1 MRGDVDAGAAEV
13 SGTLATA
20 VLSLG
25 QIYVD
30 MGQPEKA
37 VELLNDPKIG
47 PLTLVA
53 ANHAATSQGKFGVET
68 YKLALRAYVATQA
81 LDKAEQ
87 AMNDLEKLAAAEG
100 GADTATTLTRIYVGL
115 GRELQEQVTRLRQE
129 NKGEELAKVSK
140 GFELFLER
148 ISDRESG
155 NDFRSLNW
163 VADTFFN
170 LGSGY
175 DAGGAKSLSPEAQAY
190 YEKSLKADEQ
200 ILAKAKATPGFVE
213 DPKLLLGVKLRMA
226 RSERRL
232 GEFKKSIELLSE
244 ILKEKPTLVEVQLE
258 AAYLLQDWAAKKP
271 DYYNLA
277 IRGAIKHEA
286 AGGRKEN
293 LIWGWATLA
302 VRVQSDKKLSDDFHE
317 ARYNLAKCH
326 LEQAKLQTDSAKK
339 KELLHLAEKD
349 ILFTASIRPD
359 MGGPDARNKSNSLL
373 KAIQQLLGAK
383 PTGLP
388 AQKTAAKTATPP
400 PGESGPAAKAGEKPL
415 VKPTVAAGKGDG
427 AANPAVK

>member
-1 MRGDVDAGAAEV
+1 
-13 SGTLATA
+13 
-20 VLSLG
+20 LS
-25 QIYVD
+25 
-30 MGQPEKA
+30 A
-37 VELLNDPKIG
+37 
-47 PLTLVA
+47 
-53 ANHAATSQGKFGVET
+53 
-68 YKLALRAYVATQA
+68 
-81 LDKAEQ
+81 
-87 AMNDLEKLAAAEG
+87 
-100 GADTATTLTRIYVGL
+100 
-115 GRELQEQVTRLRQE
+115 
-129 NKGEELAKVSK
+129 
-140 GFELFLER
+140 
-148 ISDRESG
+148 
-155 NDFRSLNW
+155 
-163 VADTFFN
+163 
-170 LGSGY
+170 
-175 DAGGAKSLSPEAQAY
+175 EAQAY
-190 YEKSLKADEQ
+190 YEKSLRADEQ
-200 ILAKAKATPGFVE
+200 ILAKAKATPDFVE

-226 RSERRL
+226 RSERRM
-232 GEFKKSIELLSE
+232 GEFKKSIDLLSE
-244 ILKEKPTLVEVQLE
+244 ILKEKPTLVEVQRE
-258 AAYLLQDWAAKKP
+258 AAYVLQDWSAKKP

-277 IRGAIKHEA
+277 IRGAKKQKA
-286 AGGRKEN
+286 ASGRGEN

-400 PGESGPAAKAGEKPL
+400 SGKSPPAGPAAKAGESPP